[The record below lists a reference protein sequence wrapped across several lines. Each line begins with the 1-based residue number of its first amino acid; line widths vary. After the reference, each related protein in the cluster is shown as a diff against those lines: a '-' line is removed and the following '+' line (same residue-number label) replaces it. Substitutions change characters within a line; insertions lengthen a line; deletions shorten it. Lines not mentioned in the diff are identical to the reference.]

1 VQLASMPWDSIVMAM
16 ATILMFSILI
26 ALRGAFI
33 RAGEFNQMLDCSD
46 EAESE
51 RAVSI
56 KVSAAWELR

>member
-1 VQLASMPWDSIVMAM
+1 MPWDSIFVAM

-26 ALRGAFI
+26 AALAWEFI
-33 RAGEFNQMLDCSD
+33 RAGELNQMLEISCSD

-56 KVSAAWELR
+56 KLSAARELQ